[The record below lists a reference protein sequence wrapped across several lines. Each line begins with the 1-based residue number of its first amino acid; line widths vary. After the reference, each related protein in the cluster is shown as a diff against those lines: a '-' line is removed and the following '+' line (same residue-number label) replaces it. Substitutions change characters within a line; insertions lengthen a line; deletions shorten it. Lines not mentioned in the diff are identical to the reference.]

1 MKYIKYLLLCLI
13 TACNPS
19 DTKPTPEGS
28 IESPVITNDLSNQ
41 KVTFAE
47 DAQGHIW
54 IGTSRGVNKY
64 NVHEYHQYYCTDDSL
79 DIPDNQINDLFRD
92 SQGRLW
98 VVTVNG
104 TSLYT
109 DKDNFQNIPLDF
121 PNKNGIQIL
130 ENKDGKIFLNM
141 MHNLAVYN
149 PQTHKFDVPIKIFD
163 PNYTFNN
170 RCFIDQRQQTVGSDP
185 TVSAP
190 LQLLHTSAGRLH
202 SNARHFSHPL
212 LHAPTESWLAGNRQ
226 ITCSTHTH
234 KFKDTPSPSAI
245 RCCCMPTSTT
255 STLTAATACC

>member
-1 MKYIKYLLLCLI
+1 MCLI

-19 DTKPTPEGS
+19 DTKPAPEGS

-41 KVTFAE
+41 KVTAFAE

-109 DKDNFQNIPLDF
+109 DKDNFP
-121 PNKNGIQIL
+121 
-130 ENKDGKIFLNM
+130 
-141 MHNLAVYN
+141 
-149 PQTHKFDVPIKIFD
+149 
-163 PNYTFNN
+163 
-170 RCFIDQRQQTVGSDP
+170 
-185 TVSAP
+185 
-190 LQLLHTSAGRLH
+190 
-202 SNARHFSHPL
+202 
-212 LHAPTESWLAGNRQ
+212 
-226 ITCSTHTH
+226 
-234 KFKDTPSPSAI
+234 
-245 RCCCMPTSTT
+245 
-255 STLTAATACC
+255 

>member
-1 MKYIKYLLLCLI
+1 MCLI

-41 KVTFAE
+41 KVTAFAE

-104 TSLYT
+104 TSL
-109 DKDNFQNIPLDF
+109 
-121 PNKNGIQIL
+121 
-130 ENKDGKIFLNM
+130 
-141 MHNLAVYN
+141 
-149 PQTHKFDVPIKIFD
+149 
-163 PNYTFNN
+163 
-170 RCFIDQRQQTVGSDP
+170 
-185 TVSAP
+185 
-190 LQLLHTSAGRLH
+190 
-202 SNARHFSHPL
+202 
-212 LHAPTESWLAGNRQ
+212 
-226 ITCSTHTH
+226 
-234 KFKDTPSPSAI
+234 
-245 RCCCMPTSTT
+245 
-255 STLTAATACC
+255 